1 MEFVLMLILLV
12 ALLFL
17 GMLVLFAI
25 CVPKSRGPVFATFIL
40 LVGGGFIVG
49 LVGTQLLDPSSVAYE
64 SFDPRT
70 EEFVQQVPMEE
81 GFPASD
87 AWESA
92 VDVGIADLSE
102 ADHGTLNIE
111 IDGTEE
117 VAGIESVN
125 NESVNN
131 ELATDDAAEVAE
143 QDFQPVEEIKVDA
156 SDQAADDQAAS
167 EDASKLVLKRPDWVS
182 SPPAEIDGHPAIVVQ
197 SAQWETARECK
208 SELLALVHAEAMQFA
223 TDVVYSNQ
231 VDGPAEFPLS
241 PNDLRQITRDEYE
254 EEVETSVGP
263 MKRVHQL
270 IVFDDGFKG
279 SLRDRYYQAT
289 VEERLA
295 QAGFMS
301 GGLVLLLATVF
312 GVLKVSTRSSR
323 KETR

>member
-1 MEFVLMLILLV
+1 MAFVFILILLV

-49 LVGTQLLDPSSVAYE
+49 LVGTQLLEPSSVVY
-64 SFDPRT
+64 SFDT
-70 EEFVQQVPMEE
+70 LKEEFVQQAPIEE

-125 NESVNN
+125 NE
-131 ELATDDAAEVAE
+131 LAIGDAAEVAE
-143 QDFQPVEEIKVDA
+143 QDFQPVEEINVDA
-156 SDQAADDQAAS
+156 SDQAAS

-182 SPPAEIDGHPAIVVQ
+182 SPPAEIDGQPAVVVQ

-263 MKRVHQL
+263 MKQVHQL

-301 GGLVLLLATVF
+301 GGVVLLLATVF

-323 KETR
+323 KEAH

>member
-1 MEFVLMLILLV
+1 MAFVFILILLV

-49 LVGTQLLDPSSVAYE
+49 LVGTQLLKPSEVVY
-64 SFDPRT
+64 SFDPVK
-70 EEFVQQVPMEE
+70 EELVQQVPVEK
-81 GFPASD
+81 GIPASD

-117 VAGIESVN
+117 VAGI
-125 NESVNN
+125 ESVNN

-182 SPPAEIDGHPAIVVQ
+182 SPPAEIDGHPAVVVQ

-231 VDGPAEFPLS
+231 VDGAAEFPLS

-323 KETR
+323 KETP

>member
-1 MEFVLMLILLV
+1 MAFVFILILLV

-70 EEFVQQVPMEE
+70 EEFVQQVPIEE
-81 GFPASD
+81 GVPASD

-125 NESVNN
+125 NE
-131 ELATDDAAEVAE
+131 LAIGDAAEVAE
-143 QDFQPVEEIKVDA
+143 QDFQPVEEINVDA
-156 SDQAADDQAAS
+156 SDQAAS

-182 SPPAEIDGHPAIVVQ
+182 SPPAEIDGQPAVVVQ

-208 SELLALVHAEAMQFA
+208 SELLVLVHAEAMQFA

-231 VDGPAEFPLS
+231 VDGAAEFPLS

>member
-1 MEFVLMLILLV
+1 MAFMLMLILLV

-49 LVGTQLLDPSSVAYE
+49 LVGTQLLEPSSVVY
-64 SFDPRT
+64 SFDT
-70 EEFVQQVPMEE
+70 LKEEFVQQAPIEE

-125 NESVNN
+125 NE
-131 ELATDDAAEVAE
+131 LAIGDAAEVAE

-156 SDQAADDQAAS
+156 SDQAAS

-182 SPPAEIDGHPAIVVQ
+182 SPPAEIDGQPAVVVQ

-301 GGLVLLLATVF
+301 GGVVLLLATVF

-323 KETR
+323 KEAH

>member
-1 MEFVLMLILLV
+1 MAFMLMLILLV

-49 LVGTQLLDPSSVAYE
+49 LVGTQLLEPSSVVY
-64 SFDPRT
+64 SFDT
-70 EEFVQQVPMEE
+70 LKEEFVQQAPIEE

-125 NESVNN
+125 NE
-131 ELATDDAAEVAE
+131 LAIGDAAEVAE
-143 QDFQPVEEIKVDA
+143 QDFQPVEEINVDA
-156 SDQAADDQAAS
+156 SDQAAS

-182 SPPAEIDGHPAIVVQ
+182 SPPAEIDGQPAVVVQ

-263 MKRVHQL
+263 MKQVHQL

-301 GGLVLLLATVF
+301 GGVVLLLATVF

-323 KETR
+323 KEAH

>member
-1 MEFVLMLILLV
+1 MAFMLMLILLV

-49 LVGTQLLDPSSVAYE
+49 LVGTQLLEPSSVVY
-64 SFDPRT
+64 SFDPLK
-70 EEFVQQVPMEE
+70 EEFVQQAPIEE

-125 NESVNN
+125 NE
-131 ELATDDAAEVAE
+131 LAIGDAAEVAE

-156 SDQAADDQAAS
+156 SDQAAG

-182 SPPAEIDGHPAIVVQ
+182 SPPAEIDGQPAVVVQ

-208 SELLALVHAEAMQFA
+208 SEILALVHAEAMQFA

-263 MKRVHQL
+263 MKQVHQL

-301 GGLVLLLATVF
+301 GGVVLLLATVF

-323 KETR
+323 KEAH

>member
-1 MEFVLMLILLV
+1 MAFVFILILLV

-49 LVGTQLLDPSSVAYE
+49 LVGTQLLKPSEVVY
-64 SFDPRT
+64 SFDPVK
-70 EEFVQQVPMEE
+70 EELVQQVPVEK
-81 GFPASD
+81 GIPASD

-117 VAGIESVN
+117 VAGI
-125 NESVNN
+125 ESVNN

-182 SPPAEIDGHPAIVVQ
+182 SPPAEIDGHPAVVVQ

-231 VDGPAEFPLS
+231 VDGAAEFPLS

-323 KETR
+323 KEAH

>member
-1 MEFVLMLILLV
+1 MAFVLMLILLV

-49 LVGTQLLDPSSVAYE
+49 LVGTQLLKPSEVVY
-64 SFDPRT
+64 SFDPVK
-70 EEFVQQVPMEE
+70 EELVQQVPVEK
-81 GFPASD
+81 GIPASD

-117 VAGIESVN
+117 VAGI
-125 NESVNN
+125 ESVNN

-182 SPPAEIDGHPAIVVQ
+182 SPPAEIDGHPAVVVQ

>member
-1 MEFVLMLILLV
+1 MAFMLMLILLV

-49 LVGTQLLDPSSVAYE
+49 LVGTQLLEPSSVVY
-64 SFDPRT
+64 SFDT
-70 EEFVQQVPMEE
+70 LKEEFVQQAPIEE

-125 NESVNN
+125 NE
-131 ELATDDAAEVAE
+131 LAIGDAAEVAE

-156 SDQAADDQAAS
+156 SDQAAS

-182 SPPAEIDGHPAIVVQ
+182 SPPAEIDGQPAVVVQ

-263 MKRVHQL
+263 MKQVHQL

-301 GGLVLLLATVF
+301 GGVVLLLATVF

-323 KETR
+323 KEAH

>member
-1 MEFVLMLILLV
+1 MAFMLMLILLV

-25 CVPKSRGPVFATFIL
+25 CVPKFRGPVFATFIL

-49 LVGTQLLDPSSVAYE
+49 LVGTQLLEPSSVVY
-64 SFDPRT
+64 SFDT
-70 EEFVQQVPMEE
+70 LKEEFVQQAPIEE

-125 NESVNN
+125 NE
-131 ELATDDAAEVAE
+131 LAIGDAAEVAE
-143 QDFQPVEEIKVDA
+143 QDFQPVEEINVDA
-156 SDQAADDQAAS
+156 SDQAAS

-182 SPPAEIDGHPAIVVQ
+182 SPPAEIDGQPAVVVQ

-263 MKRVHQL
+263 MKQVHQL

-301 GGLVLLLATVF
+301 GGVVLLLATVF

-323 KETR
+323 KEAH

>member
-1 MEFVLMLILLV
+1 MAFVFILILLV

-49 LVGTQLLDPSSVAYE
+49 LVGTQLFEPSEVVY
-64 SFDPRT
+64 SFDPVK
-70 EEFVQQVPMEE
+70 EELVQQVPVEK

-125 NESVNN
+125 NE
-131 ELATDDAAEVAE
+131 LATDDAAEVAE

-156 SDQAADDQAAS
+156 SDQAAS

>member
-1 MEFVLMLILLV
+1 MAFMLMLILLV

-49 LVGTQLLDPSSVAYE
+49 LVGTQLLKPSEVVY
-64 SFDPRT
+64 SFDPVK
-70 EEFVQQVPMEE
+70 EELVQQVPVEK
-81 GFPASD
+81 GIPASD

-117 VAGIESVN
+117 VAGI
-125 NESVNN
+125 ESVNN

-182 SPPAEIDGHPAIVVQ
+182 SPPAEIDGHPAVVVQ

-231 VDGPAEFPLS
+231 VDGAAEFPLS

-323 KETR
+323 KETP

>member
-1 MEFVLMLILLV
+1 MAFVFILILLV

-70 EEFVQQVPMEE
+70 EEFVQQVPIEE
-81 GFPASD
+81 GVPASD

-117 VAGIESVN
+117 VAGI
-125 NESVNN
+125 ESVNN

-182 SPPAEIDGHPAIVVQ
+182 SPPAEIDGHPAVVVQ

-231 VDGPAEFPLS
+231 VDGAADAPPGAGGRRCLPW
-241 PNDLRQITRDEYE
+241 
-254 EEVETSVGP
+254 
-263 MKRVHQL
+263 
-270 IVFDDGFKG
+270 
-279 SLRDRYYQAT
+279 QA
-289 VEERLA
+289 
-295 QAGFMS
+295 
-301 GGLVLLLATVF
+301 
-312 GVLKVSTRSSR
+312 
-323 KETR
+323 

>member
-1 MEFVLMLILLV
+1 MAFVLMLILLV
-12 ALLFL
+12 AFVFL
-17 GMLVLFAI
+17 GILVLLAI

-49 LVGTQLLDPSSVAYE
+49 LVGKQLLAPSEVVY
-64 SFDPRT
+64 SFDPVQ
-70 EEFVQQVPMEE
+70 EEFVQQVPIEK
-81 GFPASD
+81 GIPASD
-87 AWESA
+87 SWESA
-92 VDVGIADLSE
+92 VDVGIEDLSE
-102 ADHGTLNIE
+102 ADHGTRNIE

-117 VAGIESVN
+117 VVRIESVN
-125 NESVNN
+125 K
-131 ELATDDAAEVAE
+131 ELATGDAAEVAE

-182 SPPAEIDGHPAIVVQ
+182 SPPAEIDGHPAVVVQ

-208 SELLALVHAEAMQFA
+208 SELLALIHAEAMQFA

-263 MKRVHQL
+263 MKQVHQL

-279 SLRDRYYQAT
+279 SLRDRYYQAN